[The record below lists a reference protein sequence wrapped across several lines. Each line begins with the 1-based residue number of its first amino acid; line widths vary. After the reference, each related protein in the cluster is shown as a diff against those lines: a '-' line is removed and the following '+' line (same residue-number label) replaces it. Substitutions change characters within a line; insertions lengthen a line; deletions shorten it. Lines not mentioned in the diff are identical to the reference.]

1 LNDLMPTREEILQ
14 QLKSSVSREGK
25 GKDEGKGA

>member
-1 LNDLMPTREEILQ
+1 MPTREEILQ

-25 GKDEGKGA
+25 GKDEVKVHN